1 MSIHEKLY
9 FIRQLGQG
17 FDRIGAVIPTSRYA
31 ARAMSS
37 ECLRRP
43 GPRTLLE
50 AGAGTGAITAQIV
63 RQLGPDDRL
72 IVCEINPDFVAYLR
86 QRFER
91 EPDFQRVRD
100 QVTLHA
106 SSVTEIQGQAEFD
119 GIISAIPFTSC
130 PPELTRAILEHYRTL
145 LKPGGTLTY
154 IEYAYLRWI
163 KQHIATGA
171 ARDRAQAVQH
181 LLDHYIQSY
190 QFRRD
195 LVWLNVPP
203 AWIRHLRF
211 TEAPVAE
218 AVTLLPL
225 DHTRR
230 VAVGDLGLAS
240 DALVPVI
247 TLSTLGH
254 LFRQRNP
261 GLAKL
266 LLLCATLLI
275 WFFRDPGRQIILD
288 PTVAYAASDGR
299 VIAVEY
305 VRDPRLGDTEWLR
318 IAVFLSLT
326 DVHINRT
333 PIAGKVVKVFDV
345 QGGFA
350 AANVPA
356 AEHNLA
362 RYMVLEGIHG
372 PCVVVQRA
380 GLVARR
386 IVSWVEPGQLLAQG
400 ERYGLIR
407 FGSRTDI
414 YLPANQAQAA
424 VTPGDRV
431 QGGMTVLARYVD
443 AAI

>member
-1 MSIHEKLY
+1 MSIHEKFY

-31 ARAMSS
+31 ARAMVS
-37 ECLRRP
+37 ECMRRP

-72 IVCEINPDFVAYLR
+72 VVCEINPDFVAYLR

-91 EPDFQRVRD
+91 EPAFQRVRD
-100 QVTLHA
+100 QVTLLA
-106 SSVTEIQGQAEFD
+106 VSVTDIQGQAEFD

-130 PPELTRAILEHYRTL
+130 PPELTEAILEHYRTL

-163 KQHIATGA
+163 KRRIATGA
-171 ARDRAQAVQH
+171 ARDRADAVQC
-181 LLDHYIQSY
+181 LLEQYIQRY

-195 LVWLNVPP
+195 LVWRNVPP

-211 TEAPVAE
+211 TEAPVTD

-225 DHTRR
+225 EHIRR
-230 VAVGDLGLAS
+230 VAVGDLGVAS

-254 LFRQRNP
+254 LLRQRNP

-266 LLLCATLLI
+266 FLLCAILLI

-333 PIAGKVVKVFDV
+333 PIAGKVIKVFDV

-350 AANVPA
+350 AANGPA

-362 RYMVLEGIHG
+362 RYLVLEGVHG

-386 IVSWVEPGQLLAQG
+386 IVSWVKPGQLLAQG
-400 ERYGLIR
+400 ERYGLIC

-414 YLPANQAQAA
+414 YLPANQAQAV
-424 VTPGDRV
+424 VTPGDQV

>member
-1 MSIHEKLY
+1 MSMNEKFY

-17 FDRIGAVIPTSRYA
+17 FDRIGAIIPTSRYA

-37 ECLRRP
+37 ECFRYP
-43 GPRTLLE
+43 GPRILLE

-72 IVCEINPDFVAYLR
+72 VVCEINPDFVAYLR

-100 QVTLHA
+100 QVTLYA
-106 SSVTEIQGQAEFD
+106 ASVTDIQGYAEFD

-130 PPELTRAILEHYRTL
+130 PPELIESILEHYRTL

-154 IEYAYLRWI
+154 IEYAYLRWM
-163 KQHIATGA
+163 KQYIVTGA
-171 ARDRAQAVQH
+171 ARDRAQAVQRI
-181 LLDHYIQSY
+181 LDHYIQSY

-195 LVWLNVPP
+195 LVWRNVPP

-211 TEAPVAE
+211 TEAPVAQ
-218 AVTLLPL
+218 AATLLPL
-225 DHTRR
+225 DHPHRI
-230 VAVGDLGLAS
+230 AVGDLGLAS

-247 TLSTLGH
+247 TLSALGH
-254 LFRQRNP
+254 LLRQRNP

-275 WFFRDPGRQIILD
+275 WFFRDPARQIILD
-288 PTVAYAASDGR
+288 PAVAYAASDGR
-299 VIAVEY
+299 VISVEY
-305 VRDPRLGDTEWLR
+305 VRDPCLGDTEWLR

-326 DVHINRT
+326 DVHINRA
-333 PIAGKVVKVFDV
+333 PIGGKVVKVFDAH
-345 QGGFA
+345 GGFV
-350 AANVPA
+350 AANMPA
-356 AEHNLA
+356 AEQNLA

-386 IVSWVEPGQLLAQG
+386 IVSWVKPGQLLAQG

-414 YLPANQAQAA
+414 YLPANQAQAV

-431 QGGMTVLARYVD
+431 QGGTTVLARYVD